1 MDWVFDTDMGLDDQI
16 ALLYFATLS
25 NNESSNFKL
34 KAVTTQGV
42 GLAHA
47 QSAKE
52 NAIRLM
58 RFAGISSADLPSV
71 GIGDQDTLD
80 GYHQYPSAWRYIRDA
95 LNGAIIPSYAED
107 IAKQNNQ
114 STALL
119 KKILTES
126 SEKISILA
134 LGAHTTL
141 AKVLIA
147 NPELAKKI
155 ERVVSMVGAVYV
167 DGNIKAPPSINKKA
181 EFNAW
186 IDPVASKILFDSG
199 VPIKMVPLDV
209 TDKAPLTQDFID
221 KFRAGTQ
228 GPVANVIL
236 KWWEN
241 TYKTPVGEYYHWD
254 PLATVIALFPDIATR
269 TEEVKVSVQAGLVPQ
284 TSVPYGSVDDFS
296 LLNWQ
301 GKLRSSLDPEYAGW
315 TKPDNAGKSVD
326 VVLDSNI
333 LGFEDKMISA
343 FAPKYRFA
351 FISDTGGPI
360 ASSTS
365 FYYNTTNNNFV
376 PTNSLGPGPSAV
388 SSLVQSWKPS
398 EIFAIGDL
406 SYNVGASTTID
417 AAIGQ
422 YYNNFIYPYP
432 SKLYLGKPYD
442 SINGIKVKEGELQ
455 WPYNVYNHPVGFPN
469 PIVTNQIGGSPDK
482 LNHFWSALGNHDYG
496 LEIGYAQIGATPY
509 SIEGKDIGSPKGPS
523 SAPTF
528 QSFIDY
534 FLPFLNDPTI
544 LGQNKNRLNI
554 GSSDISVNN
563 GAYYSMSF
571 AGTEENPL
579 IEVFLL
585 DTERLNINA
594 GMEDWNPTGKKE
606 YDRETSLYKNEV
618 KKDRKYSLNYNPAD
632 PNSEPFLGTT
642 TNPDNGFEQFEWLTK
657 SLSSSK
663 AKWKILTGHHPVY
676 ASGRYFDKNPDDHMS
691 NAYLQKLLKALPVG
705 SFDAY
710 YNGHDHFYERVLET
724 NSNGIGLGIPFIT
737 NGNNGRNLEAKIQIP
752 YGTSLYNPLPGNSGN
767 LNPNKDATRQLLP
780 SNPTVVGSSGLSW
793 QGTEQEGKHVNGL
806 YGYGFGAVK
815 LDFDQDYLFF
825 NYQEAPLIDPAISNH
840 LAGGIN
846 PEQGFNNT
854 TSKDWTPN
862 PNGIYVADK
871 DLATF
876 KLSITNGVVNKVE
889 IINKGQGYMSSK
901 AGNYTVAGFNI
912 YGNNVD
918 MKKPWLGTAQ
928 VDLTFIAGKL
938 ENINLTDGG
947 IGYDLAVKA
956 AAENNNATTTDGLEP
971 SRDLIVA
978 INYHLD
984 EIQYKVRDDSL
995 YNDWYLITDTIAE
1008 SSTSLSKYGS
1018 LSLSLL
1024 PKSADARDFINGTAL
1039 TTGYNSSEQQQKFDR
1054 AQSGALTIKDPVTG
1068 LIIGAGTL
1076 RNGSAMLSL
1085 TGLASSEAVSIGF
1098 AGDPSSSFQ
1107 INFKSS
1113 ESTISTNFIYRSY
1126 DPISGSHFYSS
1137 SPLENKL
1144 ATTQNNYR
1152 FEQVEMLNKGST
1164 PIYRFYN
1171 PAINNHFYTLSLS
1184 EKDSLINA
1192 KNGYQFEGI
1201 AFMGSEVSYPTST
1214 AVHRLFNPSSGKHFY
1229 TSNENEANL
1238 AIASS
1243 GYRSEGIGWWF

>member
-1 MDWVFDTDMGLDDQI
+1 MNWVFDTDMGLDDQI

-25 NNESSNFKL
+25 NNELSNFKL

-58 RFAGISSADLPSV
+58 RFAGISSADLPPV
-71 GIGDQDTLD
+71 GIGDQDTLE
-80 GYHQYPSAWRYIRDA
+80 GYHQYPSEWRYPQDA
-95 LNGAIIPSYAED
+95 LNGANIPTYSED
-107 IAKQNNQ
+107 IAKQNVQ

-134 LGAHTTL
+134 IGAHTTL
-141 AKVLIA
+141 AKVLTA

-167 DGNIKAPPSINKKA
+167 DGNVKAPPSINKKA

-199 VPIKMVPLDV
+199 VPIQMVPLDA
-209 TDKAPLTQDFID
+209 TDKAELTQAFID
-221 KFRAGTQ
+221 RFRAGTQ

-241 TYKTPVGEYYHWD
+241 AYKNPVGEYYHWD

-269 TEEVKVSVQAGLVPQ
+269 TEAVNISVQAGLVPQ

-301 GKLRSSLDPEYAGW
+301 GKLRSSLDPKEAGW

-326 VVLDSNI
+326 VVFDSNL

-343 FAPKYRFA
+343 FAPNPPKYRFA

-365 FYYNTTNNNFV
+365 FYYNTTNDNFV

-406 SYNVGASTTID
+406 SYNIGASTTID

-422 YYNNFIYPYP
+422 YYNNFLYPYP

-455 WPYNVYNHPVGFPN
+455 WPYNVYNYPVGFPN
-469 PIVTNQIGGSPDK
+469 PIVTDQIGGSPDK

-496 LEIGYAQIGATPY
+496 LEIGYAQIGSTPY
-509 SIEGKDIGSPKGPS
+509 SINGKAIGSPQGPS

-554 GSSDISVNN
+554 GSSDISANN

-606 YDRETSLYKNEV
+606 FNSETGIYENKV
-618 KKDRKYSLNYNPAD
+618 RKKRDYSLNYDPTD
-632 PNSEPFLGTT
+632 PNSEPYPGTT
-642 TNPDNGFEQFEWLTK
+642 TNPDNGFKQFEWLTK

-663 AKWKILTGHHPVY
+663 AKWKIITGHHPVY
-676 ASGRYFDKNPDDHMS
+676 ASGRYSDIYPDDHMS
-691 NAYLQKLLKALPVG
+691 NAYLQRLLEALPVG

-737 NGNNGRNLEAKIQIP
+737 NGNNGRNLEAKKQIP
-752 YGTSLYNPLPGNSGN
+752 YGTSLEYGHL
-767 LNPNKDATRQLLP
+767 K
-780 SNPTVVGSSGLSW
+780 SNPTVVGSSGLGW
-793 QGTEQEGKHVNGL
+793 NKVKDEHENGL

-840 LAGGIN
+840 IAGGIN
-846 PEQGFNNT
+846 PEQGFDHT
-854 TSKDWTPN
+854 KSIDWTPN
-862 PNGIYVADK
+862 PNGIYDAAK

-876 KLSITNGVVNKVE
+876 KLSITDGVVKKVE

-901 AGNYTVAGFNI
+901 AGNHTVTGFNI

-918 MKKPWLGTAQ
+918 IKNPWLGTAQ

-956 AAENNNATTTDGLEP
+956 AAENNSATTTDGLDP

-1039 TTGYNSSEQQQKFDR
+1039 TTGYNSSGQQQKFDR

-1126 DPISGSHFYSS
+1126 DPISGSHFYTS

-1184 EKDSLINA
+1184 EKDSLINS

>member
-25 NNESSNFKL
+25 NNESSDFKL

-80 GYHQYPSAWRYIRDA
+80 GYHQYPSEWRYPQDA
-95 LNGAIIPSYAED
+95 LNGANIPLYSED
-107 IAKQNNQ
+107 IAKQNVQ

-134 LGAHTTL
+134 IGAHTTL
-141 AKVLIA
+141 AKVLTA

-167 DGNIKAPPSINKKA
+167 DGNVKAPPSINKKA

-199 VPIKMVPLDV
+199 VPIQMVPLDA
-209 TDKAPLTQDFID
+209 TDKAELTQAFID
-221 KFRAGTQ
+221 RFRVATQ

-241 TYKTPVGEYYHWD
+241 AYKNPVGEYYHWD

-269 TEEVKVSVQAGLVPQ
+269 TEAVNISVQAGLVPQ

-326 VVLDSNI
+326 VVFDSNV
-333 LGFEDKMISA
+333 LGFEDQMISA
-343 FAPKYRFA
+343 FAPNPPKYRFA

-365 FYYNTTNNNFV
+365 FYYNTTNDNFV

-406 SYNVGASTTID
+406 SYNIGASTSID
-417 AAIGQ
+417 SAIGQ
-422 YYNNFIYPYP
+422 YYNNFLYPYP

-455 WPYNVYNHPVGFPN
+455 WPYNVYNYPVGFPN
-469 PIVTNQIGGSPDK
+469 PIVTDQIGGSPDK

-496 LEIGYAQIGATPY
+496 LEIGYAQIGSTPY
-509 SIEGKDIGSPKGPS
+509 SIKGKAIGSPQGPS

-544 LGQNKNRLNI
+544 LGQNKNCLNI
-554 GSSDISVNN
+554 GSSDISANN

-606 YDRETSLYKNEV
+606 FNSETGIYENKV
-618 KKDRKYSLNYNPAD
+618 PKKRDYSLKYNPTD
-632 PNSEPFLGTT
+632 PNSAAFPGTT
-642 TNPDNGFEQFEWLTK
+642 TNPDNGFKQFEWLTK

-663 AKWKILTGHHPVY
+663 AKWKIITGHHPVY
-676 ASGRYFDKNPDDHMS
+676 ASGRYSDIYPDDHMS
-691 NAYLQKLLKALPVG
+691 NAYLQRLL
-705 SFDAY
+705 
-710 YNGHDHFYERVLET
+710 E
-724 NSNGIGLGIPFIT
+724 
-737 NGNNGRNLEAKIQIP
+737 
-752 YGTSLYNPLPGNSGN
+752 GTSKKELFPS
-767 LNPNKDATRQLLP
+767 LNC
-780 SNPTVVGSSGLSW
+780 S
-793 QGTEQEGKHVNGL
+793 
-806 YGYGFGAVK
+806 
-815 LDFDQDYLFF
+815 
-825 NYQEAPLIDPAISNH
+825 
-840 LAGGIN
+840 
-846 PEQGFNNT
+846 
-854 TSKDWTPN
+854 
-862 PNGIYVADK
+862 
-871 DLATF
+871 
-876 KLSITNGVVNKVE
+876 
-889 IINKGQGYMSSK
+889 
-901 AGNYTVAGFNI
+901 
-912 YGNNVD
+912 
-918 MKKPWLGTAQ
+918 
-928 VDLTFIAGKL
+928 
-938 ENINLTDGG
+938 
-947 IGYDLAVKA
+947 
-956 AAENNNATTTDGLEP
+956 
-971 SRDLIVA
+971 
-978 INYHLD
+978 
-984 EIQYKVRDDSL
+984 
-995 YNDWYLITDTIAE
+995 
-1008 SSTSLSKYGS
+1008 
-1018 LSLSLL
+1018 
-1024 PKSADARDFINGTAL
+1024 
-1039 TTGYNSSEQQQKFDR
+1039 
-1054 AQSGALTIKDPVTG
+1054 
-1068 LIIGAGTL
+1068 
-1076 RNGSAMLSL
+1076 
-1085 TGLASSEAVSIGF
+1085 
-1098 AGDPSSSFQ
+1098 
-1107 INFKSS
+1107 
-1113 ESTISTNFIYRSY
+1113 
-1126 DPISGSHFYSS
+1126 
-1137 SPLENKL
+1137 
-1144 ATTQNNYR
+1144 
-1152 FEQVEMLNKGST
+1152 
-1164 PIYRFYN
+1164 
-1171 PAINNHFYTLSLS
+1171 
-1184 EKDSLINA
+1184 
-1192 KNGYQFEGI
+1192 
-1201 AFMGSEVSYPTST
+1201 
-1214 AVHRLFNPSSGKHFY
+1214 
-1229 TSNENEANL
+1229 
-1238 AIASS
+1238 
-1243 GYRSEGIGWWF
+1243 